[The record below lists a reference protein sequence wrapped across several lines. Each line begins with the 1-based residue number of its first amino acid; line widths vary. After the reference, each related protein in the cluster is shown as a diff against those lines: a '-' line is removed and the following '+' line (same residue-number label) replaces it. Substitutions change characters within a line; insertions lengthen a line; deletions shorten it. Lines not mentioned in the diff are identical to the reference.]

1 MRIQMGSGI
10 REKQFHNR
18 VAIVTGAGQGIGF
31 EICRQL
37 AAQGARVVLNDVE
50 EALAQEAARTISQ
63 ETMGTCVAVAGDV
76 SDVAFLQFLVQETIQ
91 KFGQLDIAIDNAGI
105 TLFGEFLDYN
115 AADFD
120 QVLKVNLGGTFFLAQ
135 AAARQMKEQGRGG
148 KLLFMSSVTG
158 VQAHKHLAA
167 YGMTKAGIQ
176 MLAKTL
182 VIELSDYRINVN
194 ALAPGATLTARTTAE
209 KDYDKI
215 WAGLTPIGKAASVE
229 DIANAACF
237 LVSSQADHIT
247 GQTIVID
254 GGWTSISPSP
264 I

>member
-1 MRIQMGSGI
+1 MTDKPFH
-10 REKQFHNR
+10 KQ
-18 VAIVTGAGQGIGF
+18 VAIVTGAGQGIGL

-37 AAQGARVVLNDVE
+37 ALQGARVILNDLQE
-50 EALAQEAARTISQ
+50 SLAEDAARAISK
-63 ETMGTCVAVAGDV
+63 ETKGTCIAVSGDV
-76 SDVAFLQFLVQETIQ
+76 SDVTFLQALVDEAVN
-91 KFGQLDIAIDNAGI
+91 KYGQLNIAIANAGI
-105 TLFGEFLDYN
+105 TLFGDFLDYN
-115 AADFD
+115 VDDFD
-120 QVLKVNLGGTFFLAQ
+120 KVLSVNLRGTFFLAQ
-135 AAARQMKEQGRGG
+135 AAARQMKDQGDGG

-158 VQAHKHLAA
+158 VQAHKNLAA

-176 MLAKTL
+176 MLAKNL
-182 VIELSDYRINVN
+182 VIELSSYRINVN

-209 KDYDKI
+209 KDYEKI
-215 WAGLTPIGKAASVE
+215 WSGLTPIGRPASIE

-237 LVSSQADHIT
+237 LVSQKANHIT

>member
-1 MRIQMGSGI
+1 MTD
-10 REKQFHNR
+10 KAFHNK

-37 AAQGARVVLNDVE
+37 VAQGAHVILNDLQE
-50 EALAQEAARTISQ
+50 SLAREAAKAIVK
-63 ETMGTCVAVAGDV
+63 ETKGNCVPVAGDV
-76 SDVAFLQFLVQETIQ
+76 ADVDFLNDLVQEAVSN
-91 KFGQLDIAIDNAGI
+91 FGQLNIAVANAGI
-105 TLFGEFLDYN
+105 TLFGDFLEYS
-115 AADFD
+115 ADDFNS
-120 QVLKVNLGGTFFLAQ
+120 VMSVNLRGTFFLAQ
-135 AAARQMKEQGRGG
+135 AAARQMKDQGAGG

-158 VQAHKHLAA
+158 VQAHKNLAA
-167 YGMTKAGIQ
+167 YGMSKAAIQ
-176 MLAKTL
+176 MLAKNL
-182 VIELSDYRINVN
+182 VIELSSYKINVN

-209 KDYDKI
+209 KDYEKI
-215 WAGLTPIGKAASVE
+215 WAGLTPIGKAASIE

-237 LVSSQADHIT
+237 LVSSKADHIT

>member
-1 MRIQMGSGI
+1 MADTS
-10 REKQFHNR
+10 FHNK

-37 AAQGARVVLNDVE
+37 AQQGVHVVLNDVQKSLAE
-50 EALAQEAARTISQ
+50 DAALAIVK
-63 ETMGTCVAVAGDV
+63 ETKGNCVAVAGDV
-76 SDVAFLQFLVQETIQ
+76 SDVAFLHHIVRETVA
-91 KFGQLDIAIDNAGI
+91 KFGQLNIAIANAGI
-105 TLFGEFLDYN
+105 TLFGDFLDYS
-115 AADFD
+115 ADDFNR
-120 QVLKVNLGGTFFLAQ
+120 VLDVNLRGTFFLAQ
-135 AAARQMKEQGRGG
+135 AAARQMKEQGTGG

-158 VQAHKHLAA
+158 VQAHKNLAA

-176 MLAKTL
+176 MLAKNL
-182 VIELSDYRINVN
+182 VIEVSPYKINVN
-194 ALAPGATLTARTTAE
+194 ALAPGATLTSRTTAE
-209 KDYDKI
+209 KDYEKI
-215 WAGLTPIGKAASVE
+215 WAGLTPIGNAASVE

-237 LVSSQADHIT
+237 LVSSKADHIT

>member
-1 MRIQMGSGI
+1 MTD
-10 REKQFHNR
+10 KPFHNQ

-37 AAQGARVVLNDVE
+37 ADQGAQVVLNDSQ
-50 EALAQEAARTISQ
+50 ASLAQEAAQDISKS
-63 ETMGTCVAVAGDV
+63 TKGVCISVPGDV
-76 SDVAFLQFLVQETIQ
+76 SDTGFLQFLVNEAVRN
-91 KFGQLDIAIDNAGI
+91 FGKLNIAIANAGI
-105 TLFGEFLDYN
+105 TLFGDFLDYN
-115 AADFD
+115 IDDFNK
-120 QVLKVNLGGTFFLAQ
+120 VVSVNLGGTFFLAQ
-135 AAARQMKEQGRGG
+135 AASRQMKEQGTGG

-158 VQAHKHLAA
+158 VQAHKNLAA

-176 MLAKTL
+176 MLAKNL
-182 VIELSDYRINVN
+182 VIELSGYRINVN
-194 ALAPGATLTARTTAE
+194 ALAPGATLTARTTSE
-209 KDYDKI
+209 KDYEKI
-215 WAGLTPIGKAASVE
+215 WAGLTPIGKAASIE

-237 LVSSQADHIT
+237 LVSQKADHIT

>member
-1 MRIQMGSGI
+1 MTGNVFQN
-10 REKQFHNR
+10 K

-37 AAQGARVVLNDVE
+37 ATQGARVILNDIE
-50 EALAQEAARTISQ
+50 EGLAKEAAKTITQ
-63 ETMGTCVAVAGDV
+63 QKGVCIPVAGDV
-76 SDVAFLQFLVQETIQ
+76 SDVAFLQYLVDEAV
-91 KFGQLDIAIDNAGI
+91 KNFGKLDIAIANAGI
-105 TLFGEFLDYN
+105 TLFGDFLEYDPS
-115 AADFD
+115 DFNE
-120 QVLKVNLGGTFFLAQ
+120 VVNVNLRGTFFLAQ
-135 AAARQMKEQGRGG
+135 SAARQMKQQGSGG

-158 VQAHKHLAA
+158 VQAHKNLAA

-176 MLAKTL
+176 MLAKNL
-182 VIELSDYRINVN
+182 VIELSAYKINVN
-194 ALAPGATLTARTTAE
+194 TLAPGATLTSRTVADKGYE
-209 KDYDKI
+209 KT
-215 WAGLTPIGKAASVE
+215 WSSLTPIGRPATIE
-229 DIANAACF
+229 DIANAASF

>member
-1 MRIQMGSGI
+1 MTD
-10 REKQFHNR
+10 KQFHNQ

-37 AAQGARVVLNDVE
+37 AAQGALVVLNDLQE
-50 EALAQEAARTISQ
+50 SLAQDAARAISR
-63 ETMGTCVAVAGDV
+63 ETKGTCLALAGDV
-76 SDVAFLQFLVQETIQ
+76 SDVNFLHKMVGETVSRY
-91 KFGQLDIAIDNAGI
+91 GQLNIAIANAGI
-105 TLFGEFLDYN
+105 TLFGEFLEYN
-115 AADFD
+115 AEDFD
-120 QVLKVNLGGTFFLAQ
+120 KVLSVNLRGTFFLAQ
-135 AAARQMKEQGRGG
+135 AAARQMKEQGSGG

-158 VQAHKHLAA
+158 VQAHKNLAA

-176 MLAKTL
+176 MLAKNL
-182 VIELSDYRINVN
+182 VIELSAYKINVN

-209 KDYDKI
+209 KDYEKI
-215 WAGLTPIGKAASVE
+215 WATLTPIGKAASIE

-237 LVSSQADHIT
+237 LVSSKADHIT

>member
-1 MRIQMGSGI
+1 MTD
-10 REKQFHNR
+10 KAFHNK

-37 AAQGARVVLNDVE
+37 SLQGAHVILNDLQE
-50 EALAQEAARTISQ
+50 SLAREAAKAIVK
-63 ETMGTCVAVAGDV
+63 ETKGHCIPVSGDV
-76 SDVAFLQFLVQETIQ
+76 ADVDFLNELVQQ
-91 KFGQLDIAIDNAGI
+91 AVNNFGQLNIAIANAGI
-105 TLFGEFLDYN
+105 TLFGDFLEYSPD
-115 AADFD
+115 DFNN
-120 QVLKVNLGGTFFLAQ
+120 VMSVNLRGTFFLAQ
-135 AAARQMKEQGRGG
+135 AAARQMKDQGIGG

-158 VQAHKHLAA
+158 VQAHKNLGA
-167 YGMTKAGIQ
+167 YGMSKAAIQ
-176 MLAKTL
+176 MLAKNL
-182 VIELSDYRINVN
+182 VIELSSYKINVN

-209 KDYDKI
+209 KDYEKI
-215 WAGLTPIGKAASVE
+215 WAALTPIGKAASKE

-237 LVSSQADHIT
+237 LVSSKADHIT

>member
-1 MRIQMGSGI
+1 MVDKI
-10 REKQFHNR
+10 FHNR

-37 AAQGARVVLNDVE
+37 AAQGASVVLNDLQE
-50 EALAQEAARTISQ
+50 SLATEAAETIRR
-63 ETMGTCVAVAGDV
+63 ETKGACMPVAGDV
-76 SDVAFLQFLVQETIQ
+76 SDPEFLSFVVQEAVRN
-91 KFGQLDIAIDNAGI
+91 FGQLNIAIANAGI
-105 TLFGEFLDYN
+105 TLFGDFLDYN
-115 AADFD
+115 AEDFNN
-120 QVLKVNLGGTFFLAQ
+120 VVSVNLRGTFFLAQ
-135 AAARQMKEQGRGG
+135 AAARQMKDQGNGG

-158 VQAHKHLAA
+158 VQAHKNLAA
-167 YGMTKAGIQ
+167 YGMTKAAIQ
-176 MLAKTL
+176 MLAKNL
-182 VIELSDYRINVN
+182 VIEVSAYKINVN
-194 ALAPGATLTARTTAE
+194 ALAPGATLTARTISE
-209 KDYDKI
+209 KDYEKI

-237 LVSSQADHIT
+237 LVSSRADHIT